1 MESRLHFR
9 IHAALNSLK
18 GSPAGTPWH
27 SETTPNAARVR
38 NMNPGIFLI
47 MERFRCVWGWEITS
61 TWTRF
66 FCITSNMLFYLNFPY
81 LFMYFFKALND
92 GINGKFQFSYYMQSA
107 AFFWDEAQ
115 GNTEDAAQ
123 LACRNTGGKQR
134 VTRGVPRKHLSSADD
149 LFSALASSVILQFS
163 VCTDRQI
170 KPLHLLLHYTLT
182 LHLLLRN
189 SITAAVDY
197 TFLENIWLLRRPQ
210 LSIIMYF

>member
-92 GINGKFQFSYYMQSA
+92 EMANFSLAITCRVLHFFEMKHKVTQRTRHNSPVGTPEENDEWRGAFPENIWVQLMTSFQLSHLQSSCSSLTAQTDKSNLYTYYYI
-107 AFFWDEAQ
+107 
-115 GNTEDAAQ
+115 T
-123 LACRNTGGKQR
+123 
-134 VTRGVPRKHLSSADD
+134 
-149 LFSALASSVILQFS
+149 
-163 VCTDRQI
+163 
-170 KPLHLLLHYTLT
+170 LLHYT
-182 LHLLLRN
+182 
-189 SITAAVDY
+189 Y
-197 TFLENIWLLRRPQ
+197 
-210 LSIIMYF
+210 Y